1 MRTGKSPVARTLG
14 HRMVESSPHF
24 AIDNTMYDSIFTPFR
39 SSIEAIALPER
50 FTYPFC
56 YKPHPLSVLAA
67 QELQQHLET
76 QTEWHHD
83 FGLDGLNKDSNN
95 HAIGTMFGVL
105 VVQNE
110 QGEIGYLS
118 AFSGAIAGQTQLP
131 HFVPPVFDTQ
141 QTDPEIHARQTELAA
156 ITSEI
161 TSVESSPRFVELQ
174 QQYSQAKTQAEQESE
189 AFRLQMIE
197 QRKQRKLQRKAAEQ
211 SDDEAFKTEEF
222 HRLAR
227 ESAYDKHQQKALRQQ
242 WQQTLQSLSEQL
254 EADTTVLAEL
264 KAKQAK
270 LAAQLEQSIHSQYRF
285 VNQFGEYKD
294 LNQLFDETLQGAGD
308 CAIVKLLQYAFS
320 HGLTPLAMAHFWWG
334 QSPAPQM
341 LKHKYF
347 YEASKNK
354 CEPILAHMLAGIAI
368 DDNPLEQNPAE
379 GKELTIVYQDDDMVI
394 INKPA
399 EFLSVPGKTIV
410 DSVYSRMQAM
420 FPDSDSPLIVHRLDM
435 STSGL
440 IVIALTKDAHK
451 ALQKQFIERTVEKR
465 YVALLEGISE
475 ADDGIIDFP
484 MRVDL
489 DDRPRQIVCYQYGKP
504 AQTKWQ
510 VLERKNGRTK
520 VYYYPKTGR
529 THQLRVHSAHIK
541 GMNMPIVGDDLYGQK
556 GDRLC
561 LHAQYLAFNHPT
573 TNERVV
579 FEVAEDF

>member
-1 MRTGKSPVARTLG
+1 
-14 HRMVESSPHF
+14 
-24 AIDNTMYDSIFTPFR
+24 MYDSIFTPFR

-83 FGLDGLNKDSNN
+83 FGLDSLNKDSDN

-105 VVQNE
+105 VVLNAQD
-110 QGEIGYLS
+110 EIGYLS
-118 AFSGAIAGQTQLP
+118 AFSGAIAGQTLLP
-131 HFVPPVFDTQ
+131 HFVLPVFNTQ

-156 ITSEI
+156 IASQI
-161 TSVESSPRFVELQ
+161 TTVESSPRFVELQ

-334 QSPAPQM
+334 KSPAPQM

-354 CEPILAHMLAGIAI
+354 CEPILTHMLAGIEV
-368 DDNPLEQNPAE
+368 DENPLEQNPAE
-379 GKELTIVYQDDDMVI
+379 GKELSIVYQDDDMVI

-399 EFLSVPGKTIV
+399 EFLSVPGKTIT

-451 ALQKQFIERTVEKR
+451 TLQKQFIERTVEKR

-475 ADDGIIDFP
+475 ADEGIIDFP

>member
-1 MRTGKSPVARTLG
+1 
-14 HRMVESSPHF
+14 
-24 AIDNTMYDSIFTPFR
+24 MYDSLFTPFR

-76 QTEWHHD
+76 QTEWQHD
-83 FGLDGLNKDSNN
+83 FGLDGLNEDSDN
-95 HAIGTMFGVL
+95 HAIGNMFGVL
-105 VVQNE
+105 VVQSE
-110 QGEIGYLS
+110 QGDIGYLS
-118 AFSGAIAGQTQLP
+118 AFSGTIAGQTQLP
-131 HFVPPVFDTQ
+131 HFVPPVFDALN
-141 QTDPEIHARQTELAA
+141 TDPEIQAIKHALTAL
-156 ITSEI
+156 
-161 TSVESSPRFVELQ
+161 ESDIESIASSSQFIALQ
-174 QQYSQAKTQAEQESE
+174 QQYTQAKTQAEQESE

-211 SDDEAFKTEEF
+211 SDDENVKTEEF

-270 LAAQLEQSIHSQYRF
+270 LAAKLEQSIHSQYRF
-285 VNQFGEYKD
+285 VDQFGEYKD
-294 LNQLFDETLQGAGD
+294 LNQLFDEPLQGAGD
-308 CAIVKLLQYAFS
+308 CAIVKLLQYAFN
-320 HGLTPLAMAHFWWG
+320 HQLKPLAMANFWWG
-334 QSPAPQM
+334 KSPAPQM
-341 LKHKYF
+341 LKHAYF

-354 CEPILAHMLAGIAI
+354 CEPILAHMLSGIEI
-368 DDNPLEQNPAE
+368 DENPLEQNPAE
-379 GKELTIVYQDDDMVI
+379 GKELSIVYQDDAMVI

-399 EFLSVPGKTIV
+399 EFLSVPGKTIT

-440 IVIALTKDAHK
+440 MVIALTKDAHK
-451 ALQKQFIERTVEKR
+451 ALQQQFIERTVEKR
-465 YVALLEGISE
+465 YVALLEGNSE
-475 ADDGIIDFP
+475 SDSGLIDFP

-504 AQTKWQ
+504 AQTTWEL
-510 VLERKNGRTK
+510 LERKNGRTK

-529 THQLRVHSAHIK
+529 THQLRVHSAHVK
-541 GMNMPIVGDDLYGQK
+541 GMNIPIVGDDLYGQK

-561 LHAQYLAFNHPT
+561 LHAQYLAINHPT
-573 TNERVV
+573 TSERMV

>member
-1 MRTGKSPVARTLG
+1 
-14 HRMVESSPHF
+14 MVESSPHF

-83 FGLDGLNKDSNN
+83 FGLDSLTQGN
-95 HAIGTMFGVL
+95 HTDAIGTMFGVL

-118 AFSGAIAGQTQLP
+118 AFSGAIAGQTLLP

-174 QQYSQAKTQAEQESE
+174 QQYNQAKTQAEQESE

-211 SDDEAFKTEEF
+211 SDDESFKTEEF

-242 WQQTLQSLSEQL
+242 WQQTLLSLNEEL
-254 EADTTVLAEL
+254 ETDTTVLAEL

-270 LAAQLEQSIHSQYRF
+270 LAAQLGQSIHSQYRF

-294 LNQLFDETLQGAGD
+294 LNQLFDEPLQGAGD
-308 CAIVKLLQYAFS
+308 CAIVKLLQYAFT
-320 HGLTPLAMAHFWWG
+320 HGLTPLTMAHFWWG
-334 QSPAPQM
+334 KSPAPQM

-354 CEPILAHMLAGIAI
+354 CEPILTHMLAGIAI
-368 DDNPLEQNPAE
+368 DNNPLEQNPAE
-379 GKELTIVYQDDDMVI
+379 GKELSIVYQDDDMVI

-399 EFLSVPGKTIV
+399 EFLSVPGKTIT

-465 YVALLEGISE
+465 YVALLEGISK

-556 GDRLC
+556 GDRLY

>member
-83 FGLDGLNKDSNN
+83 FGLDGLNKESDN

-118 AFSGAIAGQTQLP
+118 AFSGAIAGQTLLP

-141 QTDPEIHARQTELAA
+141 QTAPEIHARQTELAA
-156 ITSEI
+156 IASKI
-161 TSVESSPRFVELQ
+161 ASVESSPRFAELQ

-211 SDDEAFKTEEF
+211 SDDESFKTEEF

-294 LNQLFDETLQGAGD
+294 LNQLFDELPQGAGD
-308 CAIVKLLQYAFS
+308 CAIIKLLQYAFS

-334 QSPAPQM
+334 KSPAPQM

-354 CEPILAHMLAGIAI
+354 CEPILTHMLAGIEV
-368 DDNPLEQNPAE
+368 DENPLEQNPAE

-399 EFLSVPGKTIV
+399 EFLSVPGKTIT

-475 ADDGIIDFP
+475 ADEGIIDFP

>member
-1 MRTGKSPVARTLG
+1 
-14 HRMVESSPHF
+14 
-24 AIDNTMYDSIFTPFR
+24 MYDSFFTPFR

-67 QELQQHLET
+67 QDLQQHLKT
-76 QTEWHHD
+76 QTEWQHD
-83 FGLDGLNKDSNN
+83 FGLDGLNEDSDN
-95 HAIGTMFGVL
+95 HAIGNMFGVL
-105 VVQNE
+105 VVQSE
-110 QGEIGYLS
+110 QGDIGYLS
-118 AFSGAIAGQTQLP
+118 AFSGTIAGQTQLP
-131 HFVPPVFDTQ
+131 YFVPPVFDALN
-141 QTDPEIHARQTELAA
+141 TDPEIQAIKHALTALESDIES
-156 ITSEI
+156 ITS
-161 TSVESSPRFVELQ
+161 SPQFIALQ
-174 QQYSQAKTQAEQESE
+174 QQYTQAKTQAEQESE

-211 SDDEAFKTEEF
+211 SDDENVKTEEF

-242 WQQTLQSLSEQL
+242 WQQTLQSMSEQL
-254 EADTTVLAEL
+254 EADTTALSEL
-264 KAKQAK
+264 KAKQSK
-270 LAAQLEQSIHSQYRF
+270 LAAQLEQSIHRQYRF
-285 VNQFGEYKD
+285 VDQFGEYKD
-294 LNQLFDETLQGAGD
+294 LNQLFDEPLQGAGD
-308 CAIVKLLQYAFS
+308 CAIVKLLQYAFN
-320 HGLTPLAMAHFWWG
+320 HQLKPLAMANFWWG
-334 QSPAPQM
+334 KSPAPQM
-341 LKHKYF
+341 LKHAYF

-354 CEPILAHMLAGIAI
+354 CEPILAHMLSGIAI
-368 DDNPLEQNPAE
+368 DENPLEQNPAE
-379 GKELTIVYQDDDMVI
+379 GKELSIIYQDDAMVI
-394 INKPA
+394 VNKPA
-399 EFLSVPGKTIV
+399 EFLSVPGKTIT

-420 FPDSDSPLIVHRLDM
+420 FPNSDSPLIVHRLDM

-440 IVIALTKDAHK
+440 MVIALTKDAHK

-465 YVALLEGISE
+465 YVALLEGNSE
-475 ADDGIIDFP
+475 SDRGLIDFP
-484 MRVDL
+484 IRVDL

-504 AQTKWQ
+504 AQTTWEL
-510 VLERKNGRTK
+510 LERKNDRTK

-529 THQLRVHSAHIK
+529 THQLRVHSAHVK

>member
-1 MRTGKSPVARTLG
+1 
-14 HRMVESSPHF
+14 
-24 AIDNTMYDSIFTPFR
+24 MYDSLFTPFH

-76 QTEWHHD
+76 QTEWQHD
-83 FGLDGLNKDSNN
+83 FGFDGLNEDSDN
-95 HAIGTMFGVL
+95 HAIGNMFGVL

-110 QGEIGYLS
+110 QGDIGYLS
-118 AFSGAIAGQTQLP
+118 AFSGTIAGQTQLP
-131 HFVPPVFDTQ
+131 HFVPPVFDALNTV
-141 QTDPEIHARQTELAA
+141 PEIQAIKHALTALESDIESIA
-156 ITSEI
+156 
-161 TSVESSPRFVELQ
+161 SSPQFIALQ
-174 QQYSQAKTQAEQESE
+174 QQYTQAKTQAEQESE

-197 QRKQRKLQRKAAEQ
+197 QRKQRKLQRKSAEQ
-211 SDDEAFKTEEF
+211 SDDESFKTEEF

-242 WQQTLQSLSEQL
+242 WQQTLLSLSEQL
-254 EADTTVLAEL
+254 ETDTTVLTEL
-264 KAKQAK
+264 KAKQSK
-270 LAAQLEQSIHSQYRF
+270 LAAQLEQSINSQYRF
-285 VNQFGEYKD
+285 VDQFGEYKD
-294 LNQLFDETLQGAGD
+294 LNQLFDKPLQGAGD
-308 CAIVKLLQYAFS
+308 CAIVKLLQYAFN
-320 HGLTPLAMAHFWWG
+320 HQLKPLAMANFWWG
-334 QSPAPQM
+334 KSPAPQM

-354 CEPILAHMLAGIAI
+354 CEPILAHMMSGIEI
-368 DDNPLEQNPAE
+368 DENPLEQNPAE
-379 GKELTIVYQDDDMVI
+379 GKELSIVYQDDAMVI
-394 INKPA
+394 VNKPA
-399 EFLSVPGKTIV
+399 EFLSVPGKTIT

-465 YVALLEGISE
+465 YVALLEGNSE
-475 ADDGIIDFP
+475 NDSGQIDFP

-504 AQTKWQ
+504 AQTTWE

-529 THQLRVHSAHIK
+529 THQLRVHSAHLK

>member
-1 MRTGKSPVARTLG
+1 
-14 HRMVESSPHF
+14 
-24 AIDNTMYDSIFTPFR
+24 MYDSLFTPFR

-67 QELQQHLET
+67 QELQQHLKT
-76 QTEWHHD
+76 QTEWQHD
-83 FGLDGLNKDSNN
+83 FGLDRLNEDSDN
-95 HAIGTMFGVL
+95 HAIGNMFGVL
-105 VVQNE
+105 VVQSE
-110 QGEIGYLS
+110 QGNIGYLS
-118 AFSGAIAGQTQLP
+118 AFSGTIAGQTQLP
-131 HFVPPVFDTQ
+131 HFVPPVFDALN
-141 QTDPEIHARQTELAA
+141 TDPEIQA
-156 ITSEI
+156 IKRALTALESDIESI
-161 TSVESSPRFVELQ
+161 ASSPQFIALQ
-174 QQYSQAKTQAEQESE
+174 QQYTQAKTQAEQESE

-211 SDDEAFKTEEF
+211 SDDENVKTEVF

-254 EADTTVLAEL
+254 EADTTALAEL
-264 KAKQAK
+264 KAKQSK
-270 LAAQLEQSIHSQYRF
+270 LAAQLEQTIHRQYRF
-285 VNQFGEYKD
+285 VDQFGEYKD
-294 LNQLFDETLQGAGD
+294 LNQLFDEPLRGAGD
-308 CAIVKLLQYAFS
+308 CAIVKLLQYAFN
-320 HGLTPLAMAHFWWG
+320 HQLTPLAMANFWWG
-334 QSPAPQM
+334 KSPAPQM
-341 LKHKYF
+341 LKHAYF

-354 CEPILAHMLAGIAI
+354 CAPILAHMLSGIEI
-368 DDNPLEQNPAE
+368 DENPLEQNPAE
-379 GKELTIVYQDDDMVI
+379 GKELSIVYQDDAMVI
-394 INKPA
+394 VNKPA
-399 EFLSVPGKTIV
+399 EFLSVPGKTIT

-420 FPDSDSPLIVHRLDM
+420 FPNSDSPLIVHRLDM

-440 IVIALTKDAHK
+440 MVIALTKDAHK

-465 YVALLEGISE
+465 YVALLEGNSE
-475 ADDGIIDFP
+475 SDNGLIDFP

-504 AQTKWQ
+504 AQTTWEL
-510 VLERKNGRTK
+510 LERKNGRTK

-529 THQLRVHSAHIK
+529 THQLRVHSAHVK

-573 TNERVV
+573 TSERMV